1 MKKLFFTPVV
11 KTLINL
17 FLKVFM
23 ENLKNLVGKLESKY
37 KKFNDKKF
45 ALSFLVERSN
55 RLVEILKKLKH
66 LEKERRE
73 KDLEFR
79 LIESRKRIESETG
92 KEEIKSEL
100 FV

>member
-1 MKKLFFTPVV
+1 V

-23 ENLKNLVGKLESKY
+23 ENLKNFVGKLESKY

-45 ALSFLVERSN
+45 ALSSLVERSN
-55 RLVEILKKLKH
+55 KLVEILKKLKH

-73 KDLEFR
+73 KDFEIS
-79 LIESRKRIESETG
+79 LIESRKRFELETG